1 MCICT
6 YVLCYTINFLYL
18 KIIINLLCVVTITL
32 CDTAMA
38 EPAPHIIFIMVD
50 DMGWND
56 IGYRST
62 TEMVTPTLTELATR
76 NGVRLENYYTGP
88 TCGPTRSQFL
98 SGIADWISGGFSSLL
113 KGWLHKA
120 GSTRATKAEECL

>member
-76 NGVRLENYYTGP
+76 NGVRLEN
-88 TCGPTRSQFL
+88 
-98 SGIADWISGGFSSLL
+98 
-113 KGWLHKA
+113 
-120 GSTRATKAEECL
+120 